1 MASKKKF
8 EGTEVVVTAP
18 RMRIDEQFWYD
29 RDKEYS
35 ERTGTPMNQVP
46 SIRRK
51 ERKETEDMASG
62 LMGGP
67 VNVVGKINLAKIP
80 RVKKFAQDLASRL
93 TGGADSIISPAKAK
107 EKEEK
112 IPDDWKYEGR
122 NYRKGGMVKS
132 RGNGIAQRGKTK
144 GKMR

>member
-8 EGTEVVVTAP
+8 EGQEVVVTAP
-18 RMRIDEQFWYD
+18 RMRIDEQLQYD
-29 RDKEYS
+29 SDKRFS
-35 ERTGTPMNQVP
+35 EKTGTPMNQVP
-46 SIRRK
+46 SIRKK
-51 ERKETEDMASG
+51 ERKEMQDMASG
-62 LMGGP
+62 LMGNP
-67 VNVVGKINLAKIP
+67 VGVVGKINLAKIP

-112 IPDDWKYEGR
+112 IPDDWKYEGG
-122 NYRKGGMVKS
+122 YRKGGMVKS